1 MKTMNAIKATMLL
14 ATVLFTVGCASDDTI
29 ENEQQAGNK
38 MPAHAV
44 VFSGENQ
51 AKPAYTRT
59 TLSSHTKGS
68 ETAVEWEA
76 SDHVWVKDDAGVY
89 QKSTITEIPNLQNKS
104 IAMFGLTT
112 GSFTGTNHS
121 VVYTGKNS
129 TSATEVEIKAEQTQ
143 TVTNSFAHLGESG
156 DCGVAT
162 ATKKPDGTYRF
173 KLEHKAA
180 YICIYPRI
188 EEHDRLQKN
197 VKLTKI
203 VLVSSSGPIAGK
215 YDFSTGTLGSTP
227 TSDASNTI
235 TLTTPSGEISTTTR
249 VDTSYYAVIAPGT
262 HTLRAKY
269 YITDPSTNV
278 SKVVIKDLGTM
289 TFTSGKFTDVTAWIN
304 KDLIEYNNYYA
315 WDAKKP
321 YWYGYESV
329 QPFITGTSNPNYP
342 QPGEERYEAF
352 TMDGINNPL
361 FTPNAPRHVPTMN
374 ELSWYFMKGDARW
387 DSNGAYVFNGHLQQG
402 GGVWFKKMERIKADN
417 ASLVAGAGG
426 DVKAMGLNYGDA
438 YHDYSANHSVY
449 MLYVSTS
456 NTIPTEEDQINYF
469 FVPFSIPV
477 YAGGVCLSRDG
488 ARDVQTAYWTT
499 NREYMFHAVNNSLEM
514 YTFGYPEGI
523 LGLPAVPML

>member
-1 MKTMNAIKATMLL
+1 MKTMNVIKATMLL
-14 ATVLFTVGCASDDTI
+14 ATALVTVGCASDDTI
-29 ENEQQAGNK
+29 ENEQQGDKK

-59 TLSSHTKGS
+59 TLSSHTKGN

-162 ATKKPDGTYRF
+162 ATKTSNGTYRF

-235 TLTTPSGEISTTTR
+235 TLTTPSGEISTATR

-269 YITDPSTNV
+269 YITDPSTHV

-304 KDLIEYNNYYA
+304 KDLIEYNSYYA

-329 QPFITGTSNPNYP
+329 QPLTDGASNPNYP
-342 QPGEERYEAF
+342 QPGEERYEAS
-352 TMDGINNPL
+352 TLNGINNPL
-361 FTPNAPRHVPTMN
+361 FTPNGPRHVPTMN
-374 ELSWYFMKGDARW
+374 ELSWYLMKGDSRW
-387 DSNGAYVFNGHLQQG
+387 DSNGVYVFNGHLQQG
-402 GGVWFKKMERIKADN
+402 FGVWFKKMERIKADN

-426 DVKAMGLNYGDA
+426 DVKAMGLDYGDV
-438 YHDYSANHSVY
+438 YHDYSSSHSVY
-449 MLYVSTS
+449 MIYASTS
-456 NTIPTEEDQINYF
+456 NTIPTEDEQIDYF
-469 FVPFSIPV
+469 FIPFCIPIYVNGECRPGVP
-477 YAGGVCLSRDG
+477 R
-488 ARDVQTAYWTT
+488 TAYWTT
-499 NREYMFHAVNNSLEM
+499 SRSYIFYAEYSGVGVYH
-514 YTFGYPEGI
+514 FGPGV
-523 LGLPAVPML
+523 GDVQGFCAVPML

>member
-1 MKTMNAIKATMLL
+1 MKTMNVIKATMLL
-14 ATVLFTVGCASDDTI
+14 ATALVTVGCASDDAI
-29 ENEQQAGNK
+29 ENEQQGGNK

-197 VKLTKI
+197 VKLTKV
-203 VLVSSSGPIAGK
+203 VLISSSGPIAGK

-235 TLTTPSGEISTTTR
+235 TLTTPSGEISTATR

-304 KDLIEYNNYYA
+304 KELVEFNNFYMF
-315 WDAKKP
+315 DAKKP
-321 YWYGYESV
+321 YWYGFESV
-329 QPFITGTSNPNYP
+329 QPLTDGASNPNYP
-342 QPGEERYEAF
+342 QSGDERYENPPVSPL
-352 TMDGINNPL
+352 TEGSHNPL
-361 FTPNAPRHVPTMN
+361 FMSSSPRHVPNMN
-374 ELSWYFMKGDARW
+374 EMSWYLMKGDPRSDAA
-387 DSNGAYVFNGHLQQG
+387 GVYVFNGHLQQG
-402 GGVWFKKMERIKADN
+402 RGFWFKKMAKIIADN
-417 ASLVAGAGG
+417 PTEIAAAGG
-426 DVKAMGLNYGDA
+426 NVKEMGIGGWPGPYN
-438 YHDYSANHSVY
+438 DYRTTFFWFTVHA
-449 MLYVSTS
+449 S
-456 NTIPTEEDQINYF
+456 NTPLTEDEQYDYF
-469 FVPFSIPV
+469 FVPAVGYYYNGTYQVHGIAYTTSTWSNSMNAYYHLNEDF
-477 YAGGVCLSRDG
+477 GGLTIYYG
-488 ARDVQTAYWTT
+488 GNGMAT
-499 NREYMFHAVNNSLEM
+499 
-514 YTFGYPEGI
+514 
-523 LGLPAVPML
+523 PAVPFF

>member
-1 MKTMNAIKATMLL
+1 MKTMNVIKATMLL
-14 ATVLFTVGCASDDTI
+14 ATALVTVGCASDDAI
-29 ENEQQAGNK
+29 ENEQQGDKK

-59 TLSSHTKGS
+59 TLSSHVKGS
-68 ETAVEWEA
+68 ESAVEWEA

-143 TVTNSFAHLGESG
+143 TVTNSFAHLGVSG

-162 ATKKPDGTYRF
+162 ATKKADGTYRF

-235 TLTTPSGEISTTTR
+235 TLTTPSGEISTATR

-278 SKVVIKDLGTM
+278 SKVVMKDLGTM

-304 KDLIEYNNYYA
+304 KELIEYNNYYA

-329 QPFITGTSNPNYP
+329 QPLTDGASNPNYP
-342 QPGEERYEAF
+342 QSGDERYWNQAVPPSTE
-352 TMDGINNPL
+352 GSNNPL
-361 FTPNAPRHVPTMN
+361 FMSSSPRHIPNMN
-374 ELSWYFMKGDARW
+374 EMSWYLLKGDPRSDAA
-387 DSNGAYVFNGHLQQG
+387 GVYVFNGHLQQG
-402 GGVWFKKMERIKADN
+402 RGVWFKKMAKIIADN
-417 ASLVAGAGG
+417 PTEIAAAGG
-426 DVKAMGLNYGDA
+426 NVKEMGIGGWPGPYN
-438 YHDYSANHSVY
+438 DYRTTWHWFSVIP
-449 MLYVSTS
+449 S
-456 NTIPTEEDQINYF
+456 NTAPTEDEQYDYF
-469 FVPFSIPV
+469 FVPAVGSYYNGTYYSNQIQYYTSTMYSSAGIYRLYEDFGGLAV
-477 YAGGVCLSRDG
+477 YYASSGAG
-488 ARDVQTAYWTT
+488 
-499 NREYMFHAVNNSLEM
+499 AV
-514 YTFGYPEGI
+514 
-523 LGLPAVPML
+523 PAVPFL

>member
-14 ATVLFTVGCASDDTI
+14 ATVLVTVGCASDDTI
-29 ENEQQAGNK
+29 ENEQQGGNK

-59 TLSSHTKGS
+59 TLSSHAKGS

-162 ATKKPDGTYRF
+162 ATKTSNGTYRF

-235 TLTTPSGEISTTTR
+235 TLTTPSGEISTATR

-269 YITDPSTNV
+269 YITDPSTHV

-304 KDLIEYNNYYA
+304 KDLIEYNSY
-315 WDAKKP
+315 
-321 YWYGYESV
+321 YESV
-329 QPFITGTSNPNYP
+329 QPLTDGASNPNYP
-342 QPGEERYEAF
+342 QPGEERYEAS
-352 TMDGINNPL
+352 TLNGINNPL
-361 FTPNAPRHVPTMN
+361 FTPNGPRHVPTMN
-374 ELSWYFMKGDARW
+374 ELSWYLMKGDSRW
-387 DSNGAYVFNGHLQQG
+387 DSNGVYVFNGHLQQG
-402 GGVWFKKMERIKADN
+402 FGVWFKKMERIKADN

-426 DVKAMGLNYGDA
+426 DVKAMGLDYGDV
-438 YHDYSANHSVY
+438 YHDYSSSHSVY
-449 MLYVSTS
+449 MIYASTS
-456 NTIPTEEDQINYF
+456 NTIPTEDEQIDYF
-469 FVPFSIPV
+469 FIPFCIPIYVNGECMPGVP
-477 YAGGVCLSRDG
+477 R
-488 ARDVQTAYWTT
+488 TAYWTT
-499 NREYMFHAVNNSLEM
+499 SRSYIFYAEYSGVGVYH
-514 YTFGYPEGI
+514 FGPGV
-523 LGLPAVPML
+523 GDVQGFCAVPML

>member
-1 MKTMNAIKATMLL
+1 MKTMNVIKATMLL
-14 ATVLFTVGCASDDTI
+14 ATALVTVGCASDDAI
-29 ENEQQAGNK
+29 ENEQQGDKK

-112 GSFTGTNHS
+112 GSFTGANHS

-143 TVTNSFAHLGESG
+143 TVTNSFAHLGVSG

-162 ATKKPDGTYRF
+162 ATKKADGTYRF

-197 VKLTKI
+197 VKLTKV
-203 VLVSSSGPIAGK
+203 VLISSSGPIAGK

-235 TLTTPSGEISTTTR
+235 TLTTPSGEISTATR

-304 KDLIEYNNYYA
+304 KDLIEYNSYYA

-329 QPFITGTSNPNYP
+329 QPFTTGTSNPNYP
-342 QPGEERYEAF
+342 QPGEERYESS
-352 TMDGINNPL
+352 TLNGINNPL

-374 ELSWYFMKGDARW
+374 ELSWYLMKGDSRW

-402 GGVWFKKMERIKADN
+402 FGVWFKKMERIKADN

-449 MLYVSTS
+449 MIYASTS
-456 NTIPTEEDQINYF
+456 NTILTEDEQIDYF
-469 FVPFSIPV
+469 FIPFCIPIYV
-477 YAGGVCLSRDG
+477 SGECRSGIPR
-488 ARDVQTAYWTT
+488 TAYWTT
-499 NREYMFHAVNNSLEM
+499 RRDYIFYGENSGVGV
-514 YTFGYPEGI
+514 YHFGPGV
-523 LGLPAVPML
+523 GDVQGFCAVPML

>member
-14 ATVLFTVGCASDDTI
+14 ATVLVTVGCASDDTI

-44 VFSGENQ
+44 VFSGENE
-51 AKPAYTRT
+51 ARPEYTRT

-76 SDHVWVKDDAGVY
+76 SDHVWVKDDAGTY
-89 QKSTITEIPNLQNKS
+89 QKSMVTVIPNPQNK
-104 IAMFGLTT
+104 AFALFGLTN
-112 GSFTGTNHS
+112 GSFTGANHS

-162 ATKKPDGTYRF
+162 ATKKADGTYRF

-188 EEHDRLQKN
+188 EGYDRLQKN

-235 TLTTPSGEISTTTR
+235 TLTTPSGEISTATR

-269 YITDPSTNV
+269 YITDPSTHV

-289 TFTSGKFTDVTAWIN
+289 TFTAGKFAEVTAWIN
-304 KDLIEYNNYYA
+304 KELVEFNNFYM

-329 QPFITGTSNPNYP
+329 QPLTDGASNPNYP
-342 QPGEERYEAF
+342 QSGDERYWNYPVYPSTE
-352 TMDGINNPL
+352 GSNNPL
-361 FTPNAPRHVPTMN
+361 FMSSSPRHVPNMN
-374 ELSWYFMKGDARW
+374 EISWYLLKGDPRLDAA
-387 DSNGAYVFNGHLQQG
+387 GVYVFNGHLQQG
-402 GGVWFKKMERIKADN
+402 RGVWFKKMEKIIADN
-417 ASLVAGAGG
+417 AALVAGAGG
-426 DVKAMGLNYGDA
+426 DVKEMGLNNYPINS
-438 YHDYSANHSVY
+438 YNDYRSSWKWFTVFP
-449 MLYVSTS
+449 S
-456 NTIPTEEDQINYF
+456 NTALAEDEQYDYF
-469 FVPFSIPV
+469 FVPGLGYYFQGKYQSSNKLFYNTSNINYILYEDFGGLTVYSISGD
-477 YAGGVCLSRDG
+477 A
-488 ARDVQTAYWTT
+488 T
-499 NREYMFHAVNNSLEM
+499 
-514 YTFGYPEGI
+514 
-523 LGLPAVPML
+523 PAVPFF